1 MAVNKKINTYQYG
14 NTVRFECDFHDFNGM
29 PIDPQMIKIIVYN
42 YKYEILLTQ
51 SIGLNNRKDIGR
63 YFHDYTTDMKEQ
75 KLFYEWYGEID
86 GKPSLKRGEFMT
98 KFI

>member
-1 MAVNKKINTYQYG
+1 MNNKGANTYQYG
-14 NTVRFECDFHDFNGM
+14 TTVRFECTFFNFSGI
-29 PIDPQMIKIIVYN
+29 PINPEMVKIIVYD
-42 YKYEILLTQ
+42 YKYNIIFNG
-51 SIGLNNRKDIGR
+51 IGLKTAEDGQ
-63 YFHDYTTDMKEQ
+63 YFYDYTTEMKEQ